1 MPTDDIIAKAM
12 ADVAFYSQLGFDRL
26 LVRAAGGN
34 LSVRL
39 PNEQGFVVTPTGLS
53 LRVIEI
59 GNLPIIDAAGQVIGG
74 AVHLKPSQEIKMHLY
89 LYERF
94 AHVKAVVHLHPAYA
108 TAYARNGSEL
118 PMLTSQ
124 ARTKLG
130 HVPVADYAP
139 PGTLALVE
147 SINRVCERAAGD
159 LNAILLEDHGV
170 VTFGESLEEAFNT
183 ADLVEETAQIA
194 FVRNVFN

>member
-1 MPTDDIIAKAM
+1 MPTDDDIAKAM
-12 ADVAFYSQLGFDRL
+12 ADVAAYSQLGFDRL

-39 PNEQGFVVTPTGLS
+39 PNEQGFVVTPTGVS
-53 LRVIEI
+53 LRVIEPE
-59 GNLPIIDAAGQVIGG
+59 GLPIIDASGRVIGG

-94 AHVKAVVHLHPAYA
+94 ARVNAVVHLHPAYA
-108 TAYARNGSEL
+108 TAYARRGSEL
-118 PMLTSQ
+118 PLLTSQ

-130 HVPVADYAP
+130 FVPVADYAP
-139 PGTLALVE
+139 PGTQALVV
-147 SINRVCERAAGD
+147 SINRVCENAGGG
-159 LNAILLEDHGV
+159 LKAILLEDHGV

-183 ADLVEETAQIA
+183 ADLVEESAQIA
-194 FVRNVFN
+194 FVRKAFD